1 MILYCILKGH
11 LHSLRCLFLFLFCPT
26 LSARGKFFFSFCR
39 KFWKCFQLFI
49 IFWCPNTKNIFSQK
63 KYGIDL
69 TWRKFHFSMLD
80 CKNKIWLKVQ
90 NEKKNLIVSYL
101 FSNLFEVQGTA
112 SVQTIFY
119 IPWKKNWKL
128 KKGFKPCKKVAK
140 GSVTFVKANRH
151 GAKRRDDLFCGQFIA
166 NLLCSTLTPK

>member
-1 MILYCILKGH
+1 MSSYFHKESFDKYLIFLQTNFWYDTILYFERTLTLPKV
-11 LHSLRCLFLFLFCPT
+11 SFFCFCFVPHY
-26 LSARGKFFFSFCR
+26 LLVESFFFSFCR
-39 KFWKCFQLFI
+39 KFWKCYQLFI
-49 IFWCPNTKNIFSQK
+49 ILWCPNTKNIFSQK

-90 NEKKNLIVSYL
+90 NEKKNLIISYL

-119 IPWKKNWKL
+119 IPWKKNWK
-128 KKGFKPCKKVAK
+128 
-140 GSVTFVKANRH
+140 
-151 GAKRRDDLFCGQFIA
+151 
-166 NLLCSTLTPK
+166 